1 MDEPQ
6 KPTDPADT
14 GGNDPPHTPAGVPGL
29 TVTLD
34 ATAGVMRF
42 DWTAS
47 DGAVLLSARL
57 QPTGAR
63 TPFHVLRW
71 VCEPEGIH
79 PADGCLAAPVST
91 HALLKRIRKR
101 YPIAEDAIRFG
112 LVAAE
117 NMGRARAGERY
128 LLKLPPRADR
138 WAWLNDRVR
147 DFAGILDDRT
157 WTPAKKEDRGREAMT
172 YAAGMVLAFHLAPAE
187 SGAGPAGQWFDL
199 RLTFDTVE
207 GRAEFAWSD
216 PETGKRVATGVVRLA
231 RINRLAW
238 ELEIDAGKESAE
250 SSGERNGIRTAL
262 QRWLDRFPPDWETF
276 SVAWRTSRTS
286 SAAMGADPGPQLDPD
301 VSPIAWIEENLMLMA
316 EMLSERASLPGRMM
330 EQMDF
335 ESRAAA
341 EHWIERRERKEQQ
354 RREEAERRQ
363 ALIAAR
369 LAERERRDEQERR
382 REETRTPAGSP
393 GPRAQAAMPHPAQAA
408 PPAAAHPL
416 PTALRSPPPPVPVT
430 VKAPSLTFQ
439 DTAIPLNDLAGY
451 TLRERAAQWWVSNQ
465 SDDLL
470 CLPNCRIERLEFQ
483 LRAALRVLGPLRGR
497 ALLSD
502 EVGLGKT
509 IEAGLV
515 IKELLTR
522 GMIKRFLVLTLPS
535 LVDQWEEELGEKFG
549 LAVVTTNQTDARADA
564 ASFWRDHT
572 ALVASLHT
580 LKQPAHLA
588 VAREVHW
595 DLLIVDEA
603 HYLRNRASQAWQAIN
618 VLPRHYLLLLTAT
631 PVQNSLDEL
640 YNLVTL
646 LQPGQLS
653 SPREFRAQFFDPKRP
668 REPRNPTELRRLL
681 GQVMIRNTRANAGIQ
696 LPPRRAETVLFEP
709 AEAEREFWG
718 RWEEEFRASL
728 ARLSASQASLWG
740 RLLLQAAGSSP
751 AAWRAAIEKFPER
764 AAGKAW
770 REQAP
775 LDASWRRK
783 CELLVPLTRTSGGA
797 VIFSQFLETQSAVAE
812 FLRGAGVE
820 TFLINGATP
829 ARERQPIAE
838 RFRECG
844 GALLLTH
851 SGTEGRNL
859 QFSHCLVNF
868 DLPWNPMEIEQ
879 RIGRLHRLGQQQPV
893 QICNFV
899 QAGTLQ
905 EHLLRILQEKL
916 NLFELVV
923 GETGLVLGE
932 RYGGDEFEEELL
944 RLWRENA
951 GRVGESLAGFG
962 DELAAARSAY
972 GEVRQLDETLF
983 ARDFE
988 SL

>member
-1 MDEPQ
+1 MPQ
-6 KPTDPADT
+6 TDT
-14 GGNDPPHTPAGVPGL
+14 GGVEKLQSAAGVPGL

-34 ATAGVMRF
+34 VVAGVMRF
-42 DWTAS
+42 DWTES
-47 DGAVLLSARL
+47 DGAVSLSARL
-57 QPTGAR
+57 QPTGAHS
-63 TPFHVLRW
+63 PFSVLRW

-79 PADGCLAAPVST
+79 PADSCMAAPVST

-101 YPIAEDAIRFG
+101 YPIAEDTIRFG
-112 LVAAE
+112 LIAAE
-117 NMGRARAGERY
+117 NMGRTRAGERY
-128 LLKLPPRADR
+128 LLMLPPGVDR

-147 DFAGILDDRT
+147 DFAGVLDDRT
-157 WTPAKKEDRGREAMT
+157 WAPASKEDRGRQALA
-172 YAAGMVLAFHLAPAE
+172 YLAGMIHLAPAD

-199 RLTFDTVE
+199 RLTIDAAE
-207 GRAEFAWSD
+207 GNAEFAWSD
-216 PETGKRVATGVVRLA
+216 PKTAKRVATGVVRLA

-238 ELEIDAGKESAE
+238 ELEIDGGKESDE
-250 SSGERNGIRTAL
+250 SAGNRNGIRSAL
-262 QRWLDRFPPDWETF
+262 QRWLDRFPPNWERF
-276 SVAWRTSRTS
+276 SVAWRHSRTGLPEAGS
-286 SAAMGADPGPQLDPD
+286 DPGPQPDPD
-301 VSPIAWIEENLMLMA
+301 VSPVAWIEENLMLMA
-316 EMLSERASLPGRMM
+316 EMLSERASPMGRMI

-341 EHWIERRERKEQQ
+341 EHWAERRERKEQQ

-369 LAERERRDEQERR
+369 LAERERRDEEARR
-382 REETRTPAGSP
+382 TEETRTPTVSP
-393 GPRAQAAMPHPAQAA
+393 GARAKTAAVPHPAPAG
-408 PPAAAHPL
+408 PPAAARLL
-416 PTALRSPPPPVPVT
+416 PAAPRSPTPPVPVT
-430 VKAPSLTFQ
+430 IKAPSLTFQ
-439 DTAIPLNDLAGY
+439 DTVLPLADLTGY
-451 TLRERAAQWWVSNQ
+451 ALRERAAQWWVSNQ

-470 CLPNCRIERLEFQ
+470 CLPNCRIERLDFQ

-549 LAVVTTNQTDARADA
+549 LSVVTTNQTDARADA

-603 HYLRNRASQAWQAIN
+603 HYLRNRTSQAWQAIN

-681 GQVMIRNTRANAGIQ
+681 GQVMIRNTRANSGIQ

-709 AEAEREFWG
+709 SEAEREFWE

-751 AAWRAAIEKFPER
+751 AAWRAALEKFPER
-764 AAGKAW
+764 AAAKAW
-770 REQAP
+770 CEQAP
-775 LDASWRRK
+775 PAASWRRK
-783 CELLVPLTRTSGGA
+783 CELLVPLTQASGGA
-797 VIFSQFLETQSAVAE
+797 VIFSQFMETQSAVAE
-812 FLRGAGVE
+812 FLRGAGIE
-820 TFLINGATP
+820 TFLINGSTP
-829 ARERQPIAE
+829 ARERQPIAD
-838 RFRECG
+838 RFRESG

-868 DLPWNPMEIEQ
+868 DLPWNAMEIEQ

-932 RYGGDEFEEELL
+932 RYGSDEFEEELL

-962 DELAAARSAY
+962 DELAAARAAY
-972 GEVRQLDETLF
+972 GEVKQLDETLF
-983 ARDFE
+983 AKDFE

>member
-6 KPTDPADT
+6 EPTHPIDAGEIEQPRS
-14 GGNDPPHTPAGVPGL
+14 PAGVPGF

-34 ATAGVMRF
+34 AVAGVMRF
-42 DWTAS
+42 DWTES
-47 DGAVLLSARL
+47 DGAVSLSARL
-57 QPTGAR
+57 QPTGAH

-79 PADGCLAAPVST
+79 PVDSCLAAPVST
-91 HALLKRIRKR
+91 HALLRRIRKR
-101 YPIAEDAIRFG
+101 YPIAVDTIRFG

-117 NMGRARAGERY
+117 NMGLARAGERY
-128 LLKLPPRADR
+128 LLKLPPGIDR

-147 DFAGILDDRT
+147 DFAGVLDDRT
-157 WTPAKKEDRGREAMT
+157 WAPASKEDRGRLALT
-172 YAAGMVLAFHLAPAE
+172 YVTGMVLASHLAPPE
-187 SGAGPAGQWFDL
+187 SGAGPAGQWFAL
-199 RLTFDTVE
+199 RLTIDTVE
-207 GRAEFAWSD
+207 GSAEFAWSD
-216 PETGKRVATGVVRLA
+216 PKTGKRAATGGVRLA

-238 ELEIDAGKESAE
+238 ELEIDGGKETAE
-250 SSGERNGIRTAL
+250 SAGGRKEIRTAL

-276 SVAWRTSRTS
+276 SVAWRNSRTGLPE
-286 SAAMGADPGPQLDPD
+286 AGAEPGPQLDPD
-301 VSPIAWIEENLMLMA
+301 VSPVAWIEENLMLMV
-316 EMLSERASLPGRMM
+316 EMLSERASPLGRMM

-341 EHWIERRERKEQQ
+341 EHWAERRERKEQQ

-369 LAERERRDEQERR
+369 LAERKRRDEQARQSEAIK
-382 REETRTPAGSP
+382 TPVGSP
-393 GPRAQAAMPHPAQAA
+393 GARAPAAVPRPAPAG
-408 PPAAAHPL
+408 PPAAARLL
-416 PTALRSPPPPVPVT
+416 PTAPRSPTPPVPVT
-430 VKAPSLTFQ
+430 IKAPSLTFQ
-439 DTAIPLNDLAGY
+439 DTVLPLSDLTGY
-451 TLRERAAQWWVSNQ
+451 GLRERAAQWWVSNQ

-470 CLPNCRIERLEFQ
+470 CLPNCRIEHLDFQ

-509 IEAGLV
+509 IEAGIV

-549 LAVVTTNQTDARADA
+549 LSVVTTNQTDARADA

-603 HYLRNRASQAWQAIN
+603 HYLRNRTSQAWQAIN

-653 SPREFRAQFFDPKRP
+653 SPREFRAQFFDPKHP

-681 GQVMIRNTRANAGIQ
+681 SQVMIRNTRANSGIQ

-709 AEAEREFWG
+709 GGAEREFWG
-718 RWEEEFRASL
+718 RWEEEFRAAL

-740 RLLLQAAGSSP
+740 RLLLQARGAVRRPGAPRSRSSP
-751 AAWRAAIEKFPER
+751 SGP
-764 AAGKAW
+764 
-770 REQAP
+770 
-775 LDASWRRK
+775 RRR
-783 CELLVPLTRTSGGA
+783 CGVNRRRSTPA
-797 VIFSQFLETQSAVAE
+797 
-812 FLRGAGVE
+812 GAGNAS
-820 TFLINGATP
+820 FWFHS
-829 ARERQPIAE
+829 RERP
-838 RFRECG
+838 
-844 GALLLTH
+844 
-851 SGTEGRNL
+851 
-859 QFSHCLVNF
+859 
-868 DLPWNPMEIEQ
+868 
-879 RIGRLHRLGQQQPV
+879 
-893 QICNFV
+893 
-899 QAGTLQ
+899 
-905 EHLLRILQEKL
+905 
-916 NLFELVV
+916 
-923 GETGLVLGE
+923 
-932 RYGGDEFEEELL
+932 
-944 RLWRENA
+944 
-951 GRVGESLAGFG
+951 
-962 DELAAARSAY
+962 AAP
-972 GEVRQLDETLF
+972 
-983 ARDFE
+983 
-988 SL
+988 